1 MTVSVVEYKGCA
13 LGPTAV
19 IGISRL
25 SDRFSSCLTTQF
37 SCRRSSTAGLSSS
50 KGTGR
55 GCAGQLQRLAN
66 RAARGAT
73 QVFPAVPLMLDAT
86 HQQVQSNSI
95 EPFRKSDSSFEEAG
109 PYLLY
114 FQRLRLPVETPQLQA
129 LEARRI
135 ACR

>member
-1 MTVSVVEYKGCA
+1 MTASVAEYKGCA
-13 LGPTAV
+13 FGPTAV

-37 SCRRSSTAGLSSS
+37 SCRRSSTPGLSS

-86 HQQVQSNSI
+86 HQQGAIKLDRAFSEKRLV
-95 EPFRKSDSSFEEAG
+95 FEEAG